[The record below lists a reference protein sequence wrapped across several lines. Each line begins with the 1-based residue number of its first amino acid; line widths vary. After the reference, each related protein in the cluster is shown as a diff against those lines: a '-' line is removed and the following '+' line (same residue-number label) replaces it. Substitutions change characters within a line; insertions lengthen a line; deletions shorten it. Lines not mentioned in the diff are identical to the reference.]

1 MHRAIGVSTH
11 AVDSGDVLAALA
23 TLRPLHLPAVEL
35 SALRVLDP
43 KPVLEALGTLDLSGY
58 SYVSFHAPSTF
69 DRYLEQDVVNLLAAL
84 VARRWPVIAHPDIL
98 IRDDLWE
105 PLGDQLCIENM
116 DKRKAVGRTTA
127 ELEAVFARFPRA
139 SFCFDIGHARQID
152 PTMSE
157 AALILRRFGG
167 RLKQI
172 HLSEVNSL
180 SRHEGITYTALNSF
194 RKVAHLIPVYVP
206 VILET
211 PLPPEQIEAQ
221 IHLAEQA
228 LTPSDQDT
236 PPSQTL
242 NGPAKAGRLS
252 LAGDPVRP

>member
-1 MHRAIGVSTH
+1 MRRAIGVSTH
-11 AVDSGDVLAALA
+11 AISPGDVLAALA
-23 TLRPLHLPAVEL
+23 SLRPLNLPAVEL
-35 SALRVLDP
+35 SVLRVLDP
-43 KPVLEALGTLDLSGY
+43 KPVLEAIGPLDLSGY

-69 DRYLEQDVVNLLAAL
+69 DRYTEQDVVNLLAAL
-84 VARRWPVIAHPDIL
+84 VALRWPVVAHPDTL
-98 IRDDLWE
+98 NRDDLWE

-139 SFCFDIGHARQID
+139 SFCFDIGHARQVD

-157 AALILRRFGG
+157 AALILRRFGD
-167 RLKQI
+167 RLRLV

-194 RKVAHLIPVYVP
+194 RKVAPLIPAGVP

-211 PLPPEQIEAQ
+211 PLPADQIEAQ
-221 IHLAEQA
+221 IQLAEQA
-228 LTPSDQDT
+228 LTPADQDAL
-236 PPSQTL
+236 PSQSL
-242 NGPAKAGRLS
+242 NGSAKAGRLS

>member
-1 MHRAIGVSTH
+1 MQI
-11 AVDSGDVLAALA
+11 
-23 TLRPLHLPAVEL
+23 
-35 SALRVLDP
+35 LDP
-43 KPVLEALGTLDLSGY
+43 KPVLDTFRFLDLSGY

-69 DRYLEQDVVNLLAAL
+69 GRYTEQEMANLLAVL
-84 VARRWPVIAHPDIL
+84 FARRWPVIAHPDAL
-98 IRDDLWE
+98 NREDLWE

-116 DKRKAVGRTTA
+116 DKRSAVGRTTG
-127 ELEAVFARFPRA
+127 ELEVVFARFPRA

-157 AALILRRFGG
+157 AALILRRFGA

-172 HLSEVNSL
+172 HMSEVNSL

-194 RKVAHLIPVYVP
+194 RKVAHLVPADVP

-221 IHLAEQA
+221 IHLAKLA

-236 PPSQTL
+236 PPSQPL
-242 NGPAKAGRLS
+242 NGSALADHLP
-252 LAGDPVRP
+252 LAGDPVRR

>member
-1 MHRAIGVSTH
+1 MRRAIGVSTH
-11 AVDSGDVLAALA
+11 AISPGDVLAALA
-23 TLRPLHLPAVEL
+23 ALRPLNLQVVEL

-43 KPVLEALGTLDLSGY
+43 KPVLETLGSLDLSGY

-69 DRYLEQDVVNLLAAL
+69 DRYTEQDVVHLLAAL
-84 VARRWPVIAHPDIL
+84 VVRRWPVVAHPDAMK
-98 IRDDLWE
+98 REELWE

-116 DKRKAVGRTTA
+116 DKRKFVGRTRA

-139 SFCFDIGHARQID
+139 SFCFDIAHARQVD

-157 AALILRRFGG
+157 AALILRRFRD
-167 RLKQI
+167 RLKQV

-194 RKVAHLIPVYVP
+194 RKVAHLIPADIP

-211 PLPPEQIEAQ
+211 PLPLDQIQAQ
-221 IHLAEQA
+221 IRLAEQA
-228 LTPSDQDT
+228 LIPSDQDA
-236 PPSQTL
+236 PPAQPL
-242 NGPAKAGRLS
+242 NGSAQAGCHS
-252 LAGDPVRP
+252 LVDDSVRP